1 VSLNARNVYVHDCLI
16 LGSGGRTS
24 RESRVKKCTHSR
36 RDVEQSMLIYNFEH
50 SAGVLICCLLMCT
63 DLKGAPI
70 RRKITLEEVKQ
81 HRTQD
86 DAWMVYNGKVRL

>member
-1 VSLNARNVYVHDCLI
+1 
-16 LGSGGRTS
+16 
-24 RESRVKKCTHSR
+24 
-36 RDVEQSMLIYNFEH
+36 MLIYNFEH